1 MEVARAEV
9 FRCLRAARSTLC
21 LRERRWEV
29 FCESFW
35 RRGRACVAV
44 AGWRRSWSQARLC
57 VWVLCL
63 GCWHVRDDLV
73 SVGAMRAGGRLMLEV
88 ARVALEPL
96 VLQGVLK
103 QGNERAGVEKR
114 PKWEE

>member
-1 MEVARAEV
+1 
-9 FRCLRAARSTLC
+9 
-21 LRERRWEV
+21 
-29 FCESFW
+29 
-35 RRGRACVAV
+35 
-44 AGWRRSWSQARLC
+44 
-57 VWVLCL
+57 
-63 GCWHVRDDLV
+63 
-73 SVGAMRAGGRLMLEV
+73 MLEV